1 MKVIDTR
8 FWISVIL
15 ITVIGTLGSV
25 LFKHGTNAFGTLTIE
40 RLLHF
45 QISKTSLVGLT
56 VLSAGLATSFV
67 GGYLLRDAS
76 FAVKFLFYPTVFLA
90 LIMLFISRFLI
101 GIPLSVTG
109 LGRLNALLTVTS
121 IISTAVASALAF
133 RETFSMKV
141 IIGFLLGVASIMLIG
156 EA

>member
-1 MKVIDTR
+1 MIDTR

-15 ITVIGTLGSV
+15 ITVIGTVGSV
-25 LFKHGTNAFGTLTIE
+25 LFKYGTNAFGTLTVE

-45 QISKTSLVGLT
+45 QVSKVSLVGLAI
-56 VLSAGLATSFV
+56 LSAGLATSLA
-67 GGYLLRDAS
+67 GGYLLRNTS
-76 FAVKFLFYPTVFLA
+76 FAVEFLLYPAVLLA
-90 LIMLFISRFLI
+90 LIMLFVSRFLI

-121 IISTAVASALAF
+121 IISTAIASALIF
-133 RETFSMKV
+133 KETFSIRV

-156 EA
+156 ET